1 MKDDLRET
9 ARGYIREA
17 AKGSIR
23 EAEKHLDEACF
34 RIENCI
40 DRDEMNATAALSEV
54 KAARLNLDDVKGALR
69 GLSASH
75 EAFEGEVVM
84 LREMLGE
91 YESKTAELEEAV
103 RYLTEGPEDP
113 VDDWK

>member
-1 MKDDLRET
+1 VKDNLRET
-9 ARGYIREA
+9 A
-17 AKGSIR
+17 KSFIR
-23 EAEKHLDEACF
+23 EAERHLEEACY

-40 DRDEMNATAALSEV
+40 DRDETNATAALSEV
-54 KAARLNLDDVKGALR
+54 KAARSNLDDVKGALR

-75 EAFEGEVVM
+75 EAFEGEVVT

-103 RYLTEGPEDP
+103 RYLTEGPDDP